1 MRARLVLVLIGGFCL
16 ACTGTDSAGETCPI
30 DELYE
35 SGDGTQYCR
44 DDFAPEDCE
53 LLYEE
58 LIDAFVTCAEGAFTE
73 EELREEI
80 AAQGVDLDCD
90 AAIATTDD
98 YDVCI
103 DDLREPTCEDRIA
116 QLPEACQGAVLL
128 LE

>member
-1 MRARLVLVLIGGFCL
+1 MRARLVLALIVGWSL
-16 ACTGTDSAGETCPI
+16 ACTGTDSAGETCPL

-35 SGDGTQYCR
+35 ASDGTQYCR

-58 LIDAFVTCAEGAFTE
+58 IIDAFVTCADGAFTE

-90 AAIATTDD
+90 EAVATTDE
-98 YDVCI
+98 YEVCV
-103 DDLREPTCEDRIA
+103 DELREPTCSGRLAE
-116 QLPEACQGAVLL
+116 LPEACQGAVLI